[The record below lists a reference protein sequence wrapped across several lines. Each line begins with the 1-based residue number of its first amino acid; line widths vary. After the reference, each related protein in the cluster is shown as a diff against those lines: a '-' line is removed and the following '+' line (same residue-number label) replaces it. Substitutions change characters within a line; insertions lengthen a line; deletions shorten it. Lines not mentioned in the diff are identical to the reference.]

1 MLRGIHKASATW
13 LGKVLMAAIFGV
25 ITVSF
30 AIWGIGD
37 IFRGFG
43 RSSLA
48 KVGSTEIGAEQ
59 FRQAYND
66 HLQQWGRRLGR
77 PISADQARAL
87 GLQQQLLGQ
96 MVAQAALDE
105 RARQLGLNLS
115 DAEVAREI
123 TADPNFRG
131 PAGQFDRF
139 RFEQMIR
146 SAGYTE
152 PRYAAEQRRNALRRE
167 ISETVAGGLTVPKTS
182 ADVVNRFEN
191 EQRAIDYV
199 MLDRSRAGDIPAP
212 TPETISKYFNEH
224 KAQFRAPEYRKVATL
239 SLSAEDVASSIEVS
253 DADARR
259 YYEDH
264 RDRYGSPEKR
274 EVRQIVFP
282 NAEEARNAADRLA
295 KGTSFADLAA
305 ERGLKAKDIDL
316 GLVSKSELFDRAVA
330 DAAFTLP
337 EGGVSAP
344 VAGRFGTVLIQVGK
358 IEPGHSRPFEEVV
371 PEIRQ
376 QIALERARPQLLDL
390 RDKIEDERAGGQHL
404 DEVAQKF
411 KLASRN
417 IEVDRSGRGPD
428 GASVSDLPSGVDV
441 VSAAFSSDV
450 GVDNEAL
457 QLPGGGFIW
466 FDVTGITPSRDRS
479 LEEVKDQV
487 ETRWRDEQVLQRLT
501 AKASEFIDKLKGG
514 AQLAEI
520 AGQSGLK
527 VDALWGLKR
536 GHASGPLSIAAI
548 DAVFRTPKDAPGVA
562 PGQNVAERIVF
573 RVTEIK
579 VPSFDAASAEAK
591 RYNDSLRRALSDDLF
606 SQYVAQLEDSLGVS
620 INQDALRRLAGGEQ
634 PE

>member
-1 MLRGIHKASATW
+1 MMRAPRDWRSGQPPSPDHRTMLRGIHKASATW

-182 ADVVNRFEN
+182 ADVVNSFEN

-224 KAQFRAPEYRKVATL
+224 KAQFRAPEYRKLATL
-239 SLSAEDVASSIEVS
+239 SLAAEDVASWIEVS
-253 DADARR
+253 DEDARR
-259 YYEDH
+259 CSEDH
-264 RDRYGSPEKR
+264 RD
-274 EVRQIVFP
+274 
-282 NAEEARNAADRLA
+282 
-295 KGTSFADLAA
+295 
-305 ERGLKAKDIDL
+305 
-316 GLVSKSELFDRAVA
+316 
-330 DAAFTLP
+330 
-337 EGGVSAP
+337 
-344 VAGRFGTVLIQVGK
+344 
-358 IEPGHSRPFEEVV
+358 
-371 PEIRQ
+371 
-376 QIALERARPQLLDL
+376 
-390 RDKIEDERAGGQHL
+390 
-404 DEVAQKF
+404 
-411 KLASRN
+411 
-417 IEVDRSGRGPD
+417 
-428 GASVSDLPSGVDV
+428 
-441 VSAAFSSDV
+441 
-450 GVDNEAL
+450 
-457 QLPGGGFIW
+457 
-466 FDVTGITPSRDRS
+466 
-479 LEEVKDQV
+479 
-487 ETRWRDEQVLQRLT
+487 
-501 AKASEFIDKLKGG
+501 
-514 AQLAEI
+514 
-520 AGQSGLK
+520 
-527 VDALWGLKR
+527 
-536 GHASGPLSIAAI
+536 
-548 DAVFRTPKDAPGVA
+548 
-562 PGQNVAERIVF
+562 
-573 RVTEIK
+573 
-579 VPSFDAASAEAK
+579 
-591 RYNDSLRRALSDDLF
+591 
-606 SQYVAQLEDSLGVS
+606 
-620 INQDALRRLAGGEQ
+620 
-634 PE
+634 